1 MNKSNRNT
9 GVRKWI
15 GYLLFGLLLCACGC
29 GRKQREPLELDVFA
43 GRANYQGE
51 QKGWYAKIVQDKFN
65 LKLNIIAPNVS
76 GGGNLLFESRLTAG
90 KVGDIVITSYQN
102 MKECV
107 AAETLAD
114 LTPYLEKTTYLKQ
127 YLDVIKQMN
136 VQNGYADA
144 IYIIPTSMS
153 SMPATEPVLYGDK
166 PEFASYLPWS
176 YYKELNY
183 PVIENEEDLLNVLEQ
198 MQKNHPETADG
209 KKVYAFSLFKDWD
222 VEHMSLAA
230 NMVKSYGYIDTT
242 DSIFTSADLNE
253 LQYLAQKDGI
263 YYRMLHLYFEAN
275 RRGLLDPES
284 GVQSFDVMYEKARNR
299 QVLYL
304 WWAWML
310 GNYDDGSHE
319 ERHVFIPVS
328 DAPVVCDGFSTY
340 GDGYAYA
347 IGKETKDIK
356 RVVEFLDWMAS
367 PEGMMYYGAGIEGVS
382 YVYDENGKPKY
393 TNYSNEA
400 WMNNA
405 ELEETYGGG
414 SYTEGFCQ
422 FNDTIVQQKDINPE
436 TGESFYSENWTTT
449 IKNNYGVVSQQ
460 WAARFGAASPAEY
473 LKKNHLLDVSVKTD
487 YVAGEESEQ
496 LLIIR
501 EKCAALIKE
510 YSWKMVFAEDEEQ
523 FTEYSDTLLS
533 LLYQNGYEQVEA
545 ADLEII
551 KEMRNRRGEM
561 MRTGQ

>member
-1 MNKSNRNT
+1 MKIRMQK
-9 GVRKWI
+9 VKIKKWLFF
-15 GYLLFGLLLCACGC
+15 LLTGLLICGC
-29 GRKQREPLELDVFA
+29 GCGGKQQELLELDVFA

-51 QKGWYAKIVQDKFN
+51 QKGWYGKIVQDKFN

-76 GGGNLLFESRLTAG
+76 GGGNMLFESRLTAG
-90 KVGDIVITSYQN
+90 RVGDIIITSYQN

-107 AAETLAD
+107 AAGELAD
-114 LTPYLEKTTYLKQ
+114 LTPYLEKTAYLKQ
-127 YLDVIKQMN
+127 YMDVIRQMN
-136 VQNGYADA
+136 MQNGYEEA
-144 IYIIPTSMS
+144 IYIIPTAMS

-183 PVIENEEDLLNVLEQ
+183 PEIRNEEELLDVLEQ
-198 MQKNHPETADG
+198 MQANHPETAEG

-222 VEHMSLAA
+222 VEYMSLAA

-242 DSIFTSADLNE
+242 DSVFTSADLEE
-253 LQYLAQKDGI
+253 LQYLAEKDGI

-275 RRGLLDPES
+275 QRGLLDPES
-284 GVQSFDVMYEKARNR
+284 GVQSFDAMYEKARNR

-328 DAPVVCDGFSTY
+328 DSPVVCEGFSTY

-347 IGKETKDIK
+347 IGADTKDIK
-356 RVVEFLDWMAS
+356 RVVEYLDWMAS

-382 YVYDENGKPKY
+382 YVFDENGKPKY

-400 WMNNA
+400 WMNNS
-405 ELEETYGGG
+405 ELEEKYGGG

-422 FNDTIVQQKDINPE
+422 FNDTIIQQKDINPE
-436 TGESFYSENWTTT
+436 TGEPFYSENWTNT

-460 WAARFGAASPAEY
+460 WTGHFAAASPAEY
-473 LKKNHLLDVSVKTD
+473 LKNNGLMDVYVKTD
-487 YVAGEESEQ
+487 YVAEEESEQ
-496 LLIIR
+496 LLLIR
-501 EKCAALIKE
+501 EKCAGLIKE
-510 YSWKMVFAEDEEQ
+510 YSWKMIFAENEEQ
-523 FTEYSDTLLS
+523 FLKYWDTMLNLLD
-533 LLYQNGYEQVEA
+533 QNGYEQVEA
-545 ADLEII
+545 ADLDII
-551 KEMRNRRGEM
+551 GQMRLRRNELLNSIN
-561 MRTGQ
+561 

>member
-1 MNKSNRNT
+1 MK
-9 GVRKWI
+9 RKWI
-15 GYLLFGLLLCACGC
+15 IVFIMIVFCLSGC
-29 GRKQREPLELDVFA
+29 GRKQRETLELDVFA

-51 QKGWYAKIVQDKFN
+51 QKGWYAKIVQDKFQ

-90 KVGDIVITSYQN
+90 KVGDIIITSYQN

-107 AAETLAD
+107 MADVLAD

-136 VQNGYADA
+136 VQNGYTDA

-153 SMPATEPVLYGDK
+153 SMSPSEPVLYGDK

-183 PVIENEEDLLNVLEQ
+183 PVIKNEKDLLDVLEQ
-198 MQKNHPETADG
+198 MQKNHPNTADG

-222 VEHMSLAA
+222 VEYMSLAA
-230 NMVKSYGYIDTT
+230 NMVKSHGYIDTT
-242 DSIFTSADLNE
+242 DSIFTSADLSE
-253 LQYLAQKDGI
+253 LQYLAEKGSI

-275 RRGLLDPES
+275 QRGLLDPES
-284 GVQSFDVMYEKARNR
+284 GVQSFDAMYEKARNR

-319 ERHVFIPVS
+319 ERHMFIPVS
-328 DAPVVCDGFSTY
+328 DAPVVCEGFSTY

-347 IGKETKDIK
+347 VGKGTKDIK
-356 RVVEFLDWMAS
+356 RVIEYLDWMAS
-367 PEGMMYYGAGIEGVS
+367 PEGMMYYGAGLEGVS
-382 YVYDENGKPKY
+382 YVYDENGKPVY

-400 WMNNA
+400 WLNNS
-405 ELEETYGGG
+405 ELEEKYGGG

-436 TGESFYSENWTTT
+436 NGESFYSENWTST
-449 IKNNYGVVSQQ
+449 IKNNYGVVAQQ
-460 WAARFGAASPAEY
+460 WTARFGAASPAEY
-473 LKKNHLLDVSVKTD
+473 LKNNGLLDVFVKTD

-496 LLIIR
+496 LLMIR
-501 EKCAALIKE
+501 EKCAGLIKE
-510 YSWKMVFAEDEEQ
+510 YSWKMVFAENEEK
-523 FTEYSDTLLS
+523 FLEDWNTLVA
-533 LLYQNGYEQVEA
+533 LLDKNGYEQVEA
-545 ADLEII
+545 ADLAII
-551 KEMRNRRGEM
+551 EQMRARRKDLM
-561 MRTGQ
+561 D

>member
-1 MNKSNRNT
+1 MKKGIHKFGIKILACCLVM
-9 GVRKWI
+9 GVIPWL
-15 GYLLFGLLLCACGC
+15 YGC
-29 GRKQREPLELDVFA
+29 GQKHKEPLELDVFA

-51 QKGWYAKIVQDKFN
+51 QKGWYAKIVRDKFN

-107 AAETLAD
+107 TAGVLAD

-136 VQNGYADA
+136 VQNGYKDA

-153 SMPATEPVLYGDK
+153 SMPATEPILYGDK

-183 PVIENEEDLLNVLEQ
+183 PFISNEEELLDVLQQ
-198 MQKNHPETADG
+198 MQENHPETADG

-222 VEHMSLAA
+222 VEYMSLAA

-242 DSIFTSADLNE
+242 DSVFTSADLEE
-253 LQYLAQKDGI
+253 LQYLTEKDGI
-263 YYRMLHLYFEAN
+263 YYRMLHLYFDAN
-275 RRGLLDPES
+275 QRGLLDPES

-328 DAPVVCDGFSTY
+328 DSPVVCEGFSTY
-340 GDGYAYA
+340 GNDYAYA
-347 IGKETKDIK
+347 VGKDTKDIK
-356 RVVEFLDWMAS
+356 RVVEYLDWMAS

-405 ELEETYGGG
+405 ELEEIYGGG

-422 FNDTIVQQKDINPE
+422 FNDTIVEQKDINPE
-436 TGESFYSENWTTT
+436 TGESFYSENWTNT

-460 WAARFGAASPAEY
+460 WTAHFAASSPAEY
-473 LKKNHLLDVSVKTD
+473 LENNGLLDVYMKTD
-487 YVAGEESEQ
+487 YVADEESEQ

-501 EKCAALIKE
+501 EKCSGLIKE
-510 YSWKMVFAEDEEQ
+510 YSWKMIFAENEQ
-523 FTEYSDTLLS
+523 QFLEYWDTLSS
-533 LLYQNGYEQVEA
+533 LLYQNGYKEVEA
-545 ADLEII
+545 ADVEII
-551 KEMRNRRGEM
+551 KEMRIRREELL
-561 MRTGQ
+561 RQE